1 MKRTLVV
8 LITVAGAAVLVFAA
22 AANLFPDWIWEVLNT
37 ARTKTSLFGEKAPV
51 IELSKYAPPPGGSAE
66 VEPVPCPLPPQ
77 NSLYTIV
84 VPTPGDE
91 SCSPQ
96 VGDLSLNNY
105 GMVGNPL
112 RGWVGCID
120 GHDLKGVRIDALSSD
135 GKDRL
140 ASTITNSKGRFVFQN
155 LKAGTYHLAVNS
167 RGLGRVDAVV
177 TTNPRSQDALCLV
190 AAGTTGHGAP
200 ASRPF
205 FGR

>member
-8 LITVAGAAVLVFAA
+8 LIAVAGAAVLVFAV
-22 AANLFPDWIWEVLNT
+22 AANLFPDWTWKVLNT
-37 ARTKTSLFGEKAPV
+37 ARSTKTRLLGERTPV
-51 IELSKYAPPPGGSAE
+51 IQLSKYALPPGGLAE
-66 VEPVPCPLPPQ
+66 VEQVSCPLPTQ

-84 VPTPGDE
+84 VPTPRDE

-96 VGDLSLNNY
+96 IGDVSLNNY

-112 RGWVGCID
+112 RGWIGCID

-140 ASTITNSKGRFVFQN
+140 ASTITNSKGRFVFPS

-167 RGLGRVDAVV
+167 KGLERVDAVV

-190 AAGTTGHGAP
+190 AAGTTG
-200 ASRPF
+200 R
-205 FGR
+205 

>member
-1 MKRTLVV
+1 VFRTEFMKRTLVV
-8 LITVAGAAVLVFAA
+8 LLAVAGAAVLAFAV
-22 AANLFPDWIWEVLNT
+22 AANLFPDWTWKVLNT
-37 ARTKTSLFGEKAPV
+37 ARSTKTRLFGERTPV
-51 IELSKYAPPPGGSAE
+51 IELSKYALPPGASAE
-66 VEPVPCPLPPQ
+66 LEQVSCPLPPQ

-84 VPTPGDE
+84 VSTPRDE

-96 VGDLSLNNY
+96 IGDLSLKNY

-112 RGWVGCID
+112 RGWAGCID

-167 RGLGRVDAVV
+167 RGVERVDAVV
-177 TTNPRSQDALCLV
+177 TTNPQSQDALCLV
-190 AAGTTGHGAP
+190 AAGTTG
-200 ASRPF
+200 R
-205 FGR
+205 

>member
-1 MKRTLVV
+1 MKRTLLV
-8 LITVAGAAVLVFAA
+8 LIAVAVAAVLVFAL
-22 AANLFPDWIWEVLNT
+22 AANLFPDWTWTVLNM
-37 ARTKTSLFGEKAPV
+37 ARSTKTRLLGERTPV
-51 IELSKYAPPPGGSAE
+51 IELSKYALPPIGSAE
-66 VEPVPCPLPPQ
+66 VEQVSCPLPPQ

-84 VPTPGDE
+84 VSTPRDE

-96 VGDLSLNNY
+96 IGDVSLNNY

-120 GHDLKGVRIDALSSD
+120 GHDLEGVRIDALRSD

-140 ASTITNSKGRFVFQN
+140 ASTITNSKGRFVFPN

-167 RGLGRVDAVV
+167 RGLERVDAVV

-190 AAGTTGHGAP
+190 AAGTTG
-200 ASRPF
+200 R
-205 FGR
+205 

>member
-8 LITVAGAAVLVFAA
+8 LIAVAGAAVLVFAV
-22 AANLFPDWIWEVLNT
+22 AANLFPDWTWKVLNT
-37 ARTKTSLFGEKAPV
+37 ARSTKTRLLGGRTPV
-51 IELSKYAPPPGGSAE
+51 IELSKYALPPGGSAE
-66 VEPVPCPLPPQ
+66 VEQVSCPLPPQ

-84 VPTPGDE
+84 VPTPRDE

-96 VGDLSLNNY
+96 IGDVSLKNY
-105 GMVGNPL
+105 GIAGNPL

-140 ASTITNSKGRFVFQN
+140 ASTITNSKGRFVFPN

-167 RGLGRVDAVV
+167 RGLERVDAVV

-190 AAGTTGHGAP
+190 AAGTTG
-200 ASRPF
+200 R
-205 FGR
+205 

>member
-1 MKRTLVV
+1 MLIAIAVASVV
-8 LITVAGAAVLVFAA
+8 VSAV
-22 AANLFPDWIWEVLNT
+22 AANLFPDWTWKVLNT
-37 ARTKTSLFGEKAPV
+37 ARIAKTRLLGERTPV
-51 IELSKYAPPPGGSAE
+51 IELSKYALPPRGSAE
-66 VEPVPCPLPPQ
+66 GEQVSCPLPPQ

-84 VPTPGDE
+84 VPTPRGE

-96 VGDLSLNNY
+96 IGDVSLNNY

-140 ASTITNSKGRFVFQN
+140 SSTTTNSKGRFVFQS
-155 LKAGTYHLAVNS
+155 LKAGTYHLAVHAK
-167 RGLGRVDAVV
+167 GLDEVDAVV

-190 AAGTTGHGAP
+190 AAGTTGQ
-200 ASRPF
+200 
-205 FGR
+205 